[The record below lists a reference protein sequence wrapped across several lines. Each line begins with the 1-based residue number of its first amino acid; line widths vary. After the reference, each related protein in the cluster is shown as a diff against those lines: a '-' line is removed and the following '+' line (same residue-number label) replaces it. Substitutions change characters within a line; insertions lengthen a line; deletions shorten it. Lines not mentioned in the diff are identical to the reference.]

1 MIDEQIIEGLREYI
15 KDHYIPA
22 GKILASRF
30 SKSMS
35 SSESVS
41 SGNSESYSHT
51 SFCKAHALY
60 EAESFRDISDE
71 ATNYIKEHRKPGG
84 FAHTLDRLRSERELS
99 PAELYKRANI
109 DRRQYSRFMGP
120 EGRHPSMNTVIS
132 FALALRLD
140 RAEFDEF
147 LQTAGYSLSNAST
160 RDVCIMYC
168 LEKGIYDIDEVNT
181 LLFAV
186 GIEPLSRE

>member
-1 MIDEQIIEGLREYI
+1 MIDEKIIEGLREYI
-15 KDHYIPA
+15 KDHYIPPA
-22 GKILASRF
+22 DGLSAST
-30 SKSMS
+30 STS
-35 SSESVS
+35 SSIITAKSATRTV
-41 SGNSESYSHT
+41 HM
-51 SFCKAHALY
+51 LY
-60 EAESFRDISDE
+60 ARCEAESFRDISDE
-71 ATNYIKEHRKPGG
+71 ASEYIKKHRKPGG
-84 FAHTLDRLRSERELS
+84 FARTLDRLRNERELS

-168 LEKGIYDIDEVNT
+168 LEKSIYDIDEVNA

>member
-1 MIDEQIIEGLREYI
+1 MSDEVATFRE
-15 KDHYIPA
+15 
-22 GKILASRF
+22 
-30 SKSMS
+30 
-35 SSESVS
+35 
-41 SGNSESYSHT
+41 
-51 SFCKAHALY
+51 
-60 EAESFRDISDE
+60 ISDE
-71 ATNYIKEHRKPGG
+71 AIEYIEKHRKPGG
-84 FAHTLDRLRSERELS
+84 FAHTLDRLRKERELS

-140 RAEFDEF
+140 RAGFDKF
-147 LQTAGYSLSNAST
+147 LQTAGYSLSNTST

-168 LEKGIYDIDEVNT
+168 IEKSIYDIDEVNA